1 MKIDKE
7 NIKKIIE
14 MRDSYSQI
22 RVELDEL
29 ELEIITISNK
39 RDTLLSKLNYLRER
53 EARVINNIEESTGTK
68 ITPDYLLE
76 VLKNI

>member
-39 RDTLLSKLNYLRER
+39 RNTLLSKLNYLRER
-53 EARVINNIEESTGTK
+53 EARVINNIEESTGAK